1 MKEEIESSKD
11 RSSILENESS
21 QNKMDMTELLIQ
33 IKKLEIDIE
42 SVSQTIEMKNKEVG
56 NVKKLLDT
64 VKNSVKIR

>member
-1 MKEEIESSKD
+1 MKEEIESSKE

-42 SVSQTIEMKNKEVG
+42 SVS
-56 NVKKLLDT
+56 
-64 VKNSVKIR
+64 